1 MTSPAAPPPVLAPV
15 PDISED
21 DRALGRAVREARQV
35 RGFSL
40 QQVADGAGISVG
52 LLSQIER
59 GISSPSVRALRAIC
73 GVLDLPVH
81 ALFGGAQAGVEQ
93 EARRIV
99 RVNQRRRVDF
109 GSKGFV
115 KEFLSANDTGDLQ
128 IMEITLEPGGGSG
141 EDAYNHEGEEGGLV
155 LEGLLELFVDGSV
168 YRLGTGDAFSFESA
182 LPHKFKNL
190 AEGRTRV
197 LWITTPPVW

>member
-1 MTSPAAPPPVLAPV
+1 MTPPAAPPPAASPAL
-15 PDISED
+15 DISED

-35 RGFSL
+35 RGRSL

-128 IMEITLEPGGGSG
+128 IMEIALEPGGGSG
-141 EDAYNHEGEEGGLV
+141 EDAYNHEGEEGGVV
-155 LEGLLELFVDGSV
+155 LEGLLELYVDGSV
-168 YRLGTGDAFSFESA
+168 YRLGAGDAFSFESA

>member
-1 MTSPAAPPPVLAPV
+1 MTPPAASPPALPNAA
-15 PDISED
+15 DISED
-21 DRALGRAVREARQV
+21 DRAFGRAVREARQM
-35 RGFSL
+35 RGRSL

-59 GISSPSVRALRAIC
+59 GISSPSVRALRSIC

-81 ALFGGAQAGVEQ
+81 ALFGGTQAGVEQ

-99 RVNQRRRVDF
+99 RVNQRRRMDF

-115 KEFLSANDTGDLQ
+115 KEFLTANDTGDLQ
-128 IMEITLEPGGGSG
+128 IMELTLEPGGGSG
-141 EDAYNHEGEEGGLV
+141 EDAYHHEGEEGGLV